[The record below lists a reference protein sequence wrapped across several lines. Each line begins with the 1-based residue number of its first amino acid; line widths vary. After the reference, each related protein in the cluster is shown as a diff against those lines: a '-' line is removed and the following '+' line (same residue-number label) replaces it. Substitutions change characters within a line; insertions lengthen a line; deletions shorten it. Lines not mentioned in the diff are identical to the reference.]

1 MPKIN
6 FNVPFLN
13 ESGLFVMRVKVD
25 EKQTKVDAH
34 GNGFPK
40 IVTDE
45 EGHAIQEPTTIREM
59 LIKILHKQYAGDE
72 QLPFKDR
79 AMRGKL
85 ARKVANKD
93 ETHYSDKELEIIEEL
108 SSKAGST
115 MLLAQLDDLIHGGV
129 EGKSEAA

>member
-6 FNVPFLN
+6 FKIPFIN
-13 ESGLFVMRVKVD
+13 EAGQPVMRVKVD
-25 EKQTKVDAH
+25 EKQTKIDQH

-59 LIKILHKQYAGDE
+59 LVKILHKQYAGDE

-79 AMRGKL
+79 SYRGKL
-85 ARKVANKD
+85 ARKIANRE
-93 ETHYSDKELEIIEEL
+93 ETHYSEKELEIIEDL

-115 MLLAQLDDLIHGGV
+115 MLLAQLDDMIHGGQ
-129 EGKSEAA
+129 EDNSEAA